1 MNFDFVIVGSGPAG
15 SILSEELSKK
25 GFKIGIIDRAKYERS
40 MPINDFFC
48 PYIDEAPSYYTPVFS
63 NQLGGNSALWHSKI
77 YLLSKNEIQ
86 KYNWDIKYEELEKYS
101 NKLASKLKINKQNI
115 NKTQQNQDQKYRYSL
130 RAKFRNMYEY
140 LEINKNKNITI
151 FKESSP
157 IKLEINNGVVKKI
170 LLKNLKNEKKLI
182 TINYSIVFCAGGLG
196 NPHLLLNLLENKN
209 INLGK
214 NLSDHSH
221 VNLGKVINKNL
232 KKYIRIA
239 KPNIK
244 LNSKE
249 KDMNEIALIIDNEK
263 SFSGIQLDYKVDPI
277 RYTRR
282 FFIRI
287 KNLSLKIF
295 IIFLS
300 FFFTKFNGLVQKFG
314 YLIGKY
320 YKYSFEFFFS
330 QQPSLENKVFLTKKK
345 DEFGLKKINIS
356 WKVSED
362 DLKSYNHLIKKAIGQ
377 NGILG
382 NFKNKIDFHSNF
394 KKHGLAG
401 LHPSCTT
408 KIGTEPNNGVVDK
421 NLKIFEYDNLYVCG
435 SSVFPFN
442 GYTNPTWTI
451 MSLAFRLANY
461 LENKCKK

>member
-1 MNFDFVIVGSGPAG
+1 MNFDFVIIGSGPAG

-25 GFKIGIIDRAKYERS
+25 GFKIAIIDRAKNEKS

-48 PYIDEAPSYYTPVFS
+48 PYIDKAPSYYTPVFS

-77 YLLSKNEIQ
+77 YLLSKSEVQ
-86 KYNWDIKYEELEKYS
+86 KYNWDIEYDELKKYS
-101 NKLASKLKINKQNI
+101 DKLANKLGVNNQNI
-115 NKTQQNQDQKYRYSL
+115 NKTQKSQDKEYRYSL

-157 IKLEINNGVVKKI
+157 IKLEIDNGIVKEV
-170 LLKNLKNEKKLI
+170 LLKNLKKEKKLI
-182 TINYSIVFCAGGLG
+182 SINHSIVFCAGGLG
-196 NPHLLLNLLENKN
+196 NPHILLNLLESKN

-221 VNLGKVINKNL
+221 VNLGKVINKNFH
-232 KKYIRIA
+232 KYIDIA
-239 KPNIK
+239 KPNIR
-244 LNSKE
+244 LNSKI
-249 KDMNEIALIIDNEK
+249 KDMSEIALILNNEK
-263 SFSGIQLDYKVDPI
+263 TFSGIQLDYKVDPI
-277 RYTRR
+277 RFARR
-282 FFIRI
+282 FFIKI
-287 KNLSLKIF
+287 KNLTLRKF

-300 FFFTKFNGLVQKFG
+300 FFFTKFNGLFHKFG

-330 QQPSLENKVFLTKKK
+330 QQPTLENKVFLTEKK
-345 DEFGLKKINIS
+345 DEFCLKKINIS
-356 WKVSED
+356 WKISES
-362 DLKSYNHLIKKAIGQ
+362 DLKNYDQLINKAIGE
-377 NGILG
+377 NGVLG
-382 NFKNKIDFHSNF
+382 NFKNKIDFKSNF
-394 KKHGLAG
+394 KQHGLAG

-421 NLKIFEYDNLYVCG
+421 NLKVFEYKNIYICG

-451 MSLAFRLANY
+451 MSLAFRLAAY

>member
-1 MNFDFVIVGSGPAG
+1 MNFDFVIIGSGPAG
-15 SILSEELSKK
+15 SILSEELSGK
-25 GFKIGIIDRAKYERS
+25 GFKVAIIDRAKNEKS

-48 PYIDEAPSYYTPVFS
+48 PYIDKAPTYYTPVFS
-63 NQLGGNSALWHSKI
+63 NQMGGNSALWHSKI
-77 YLLSKNEIQ
+77 YLLSKNEVQ
-86 KYNWDIKYEELEKYS
+86 KYNWNIEYKELEKYS
-101 NKLASKLKINKQNI
+101 DKLADKLGVSNQNI
-115 NKTQQNQDQKYRYSL
+115 NRTKENEGKEYRYSL

-140 LEINKNKNITI
+140 LKINKNKNITI

-157 IKLEINNGVVKKI
+157 IELDINDGVVQKV

-182 TINYSIVFCAGGLG
+182 SINHSIIFCAGGLG
-196 NPHLLLNLLENKN
+196 NPHLLLNLLDNKN

-232 KKYIRIA
+232 IKYINIA

-244 LNSKE
+244 FNSKV
-249 KDMNEIALIIDNEK
+249 KNMNEIALILNNEK
-263 SFSGIQLDYKVDPI
+263 NFSGIQLDYKVDPI
-277 RYTRR
+277 RYARR

-287 KNLSLKIF
+287 KNLPLRRF

-300 FFFTKFNGLVQKFG
+300 FFFTKFNGLFHRFG
-314 YLIGKY
+314 YLMGKY

-330 QQPSLENKVFLTKKK
+330 QQPSLENKVFLTEKK

-356 WKVSED
+356 WKINEN
-362 DLKSYNHLIKKAIGQ
+362 DLKNYDYLIKKAIGE
-377 NGILG
+377 NGILD
-382 NFKNKIDFHSNF
+382 NFKNKIDFQSNF

-408 KIGTEPNNGVVDK
+408 KIGTEPSNGVVDK
-421 NLKIFEYDNLYVCG
+421 NLKIFEYKNIYICG

-451 MSLAFRLANY
+451 MSLAIRLANY
-461 LENKCKK
+461 LKNKCTK